1 MMSVPQLVYT
11 NTTRLVG
18 RMYLYESIVV
28 LFEKLLLMHSIY
40 YNEIKKVTDIIIN
53 HQDMISNS
61 LF

>member
-53 HQDMISNS
+53 HQDMMSNS